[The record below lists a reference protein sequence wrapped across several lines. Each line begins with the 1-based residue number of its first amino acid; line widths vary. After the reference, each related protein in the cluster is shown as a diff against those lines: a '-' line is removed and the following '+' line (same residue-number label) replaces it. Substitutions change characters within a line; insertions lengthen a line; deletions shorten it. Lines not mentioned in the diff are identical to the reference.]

1 MITRFIF
8 YFSLVMLFYTY
19 VGYPILIFFLALFFP
34 KNVRRNQIE
43 PKVTIIITAYNE
55 EKSIKSKLENTL
67 DIEYPKDKLEIIV
80 ASDASTD
87 RTDEIV
93 KEFADRGVKLFRNEG
108 RKGKTPT
115 QNKAVEIASGD
126 IILFSDATTFYPKD
140 VLKRILPSFADESV
154 GCVSGRLIYVTNERS
169 SIGEG
174 TRNYWNYETFIKK
187 SESKVCSLIGA
198 SGCLYAVRRS
208 AYKPMYPEAC
218 SDFLIASVLYRQ
230 GLRTILESEAVC
242 YEVTNEAFTDELK
255 MRIRIVTQTLNDLW
269 VNRDLLNPFK
279 AGLYSIELFSHK
291 ILRYCVPF
299 FLILLFL
306 SNLILAVESSL
317 FAILLFAQVLFYLS
331 ALIAR
336 FLKKSRI
343 KFLMPSLY
351 FVLANFASL
360 VGFYKFL
367 KGEKITS
374 WETQR

>member
-1 MITRFIF
+1 
-8 YFSLVMLFYTY
+8 MLFYTY

-34 KNVRRNQIE
+34 KNVKRGQIE

-115 QNKAVEIASGD
+115 QNKAVEVASGD

-174 TRNYWNYETFIKK
+174 TRNYWNY
-187 SESKVCSLIGA
+187 
-198 SGCLYAVRRS
+198 
-208 AYKPMYPEAC
+208 
-218 SDFLIASVLYRQ
+218 
-230 GLRTILESEAVC
+230 
-242 YEVTNEAFTDELK
+242 
-255 MRIRIVTQTLNDLW
+255 
-269 VNRDLLNPFK
+269 
-279 AGLYSIELFSHK
+279 
-291 ILRYCVPF
+291 
-299 FLILLFL
+299 
-306 SNLILAVESSL
+306 
-317 FAILLFAQVLFYLS
+317 
-331 ALIAR
+331 
-336 FLKKSRI
+336 
-343 KFLMPSLY
+343 
-351 FVLANFASL
+351 
-360 VGFYKFL
+360 
-367 KGEKITS
+367 
-374 WETQR
+374 